1 MSNKLQGKDLI
12 NIGIF
17 AAIYFVVVFAV
28 SMLGVIPIF
37 IPLLDVLVPL
47 IGGIPMM
54 LYFSKIKKFGMLT
67 ISGLLEGILM
77 LLTGMGRDNTERYS
91 SSNGLVFGLIA
102 DIMLKRSEYKSAK
115 MEVFAHGVFSIWV
128 VGAFIPIIMTRDSYY
143 EKLIPTFG
151 QEYADTLMG
160 YMPDWILPVMVVA
173 AFVAGIIGAW
183 IGRKIFKKHFERA
196 GIA

>member
-17 AAIYFVVVFAV
+17 AAIYFVVVFIV

-77 LLTGMGRDNTERYS
+77 LLTGMGYWCILT
-91 SSNGLVFGLIA
+91 GLVYGLIA
-102 DIMLKRSEYKSAK
+102 DLMLKRSGYKSAK
-115 MEVFAHGVFSIWV
+115 MEILAHGVFSIWV
-128 VGAFIPIIMTRDSYY
+128 LGAFIPIIMNSDSNY
-143 EKLIPTFG
+143 EKLIPTFV
-151 QEYADTLMG
+151 QEKANTLMG
-160 YMPDWILPVMVVA
+160 
-173 AFVAGIIGAW
+173 
-183 IGRKIFKKHFERA
+183 
-196 GIA
+196 

>member
-77 LLTGMGRDNTERYS
+77 LLTR
-91 SSNGLVFGLIA
+91 NGLLVYSH
-102 DIMLKRSEYKSAK
+102 R
-115 MEVFAHGVFSIWV
+115 
-128 VGAFIPIIMTRDSYY
+128 VGFRVDCRFYAEAFR
-143 EKLIPTFG
+143 
-151 QEYADTLMG
+151 
-160 YMPDWILPVMVVA
+160 V
-173 AFVAGIIGAW
+173 
-183 IGRKIFKKHFERA
+183 
-196 GIA
+196 